1 MCRCSQSLKVRV
13 SAKSLTR
20 IDITINLPKHFFF
33 ADLSKLIQN
42 TLLFGDMALRF
53 PAFIHRVYDP
63 DSAIKDVIKW
73 SFEFVSE
80 TRVTAGTNAAHTIPM
95 VRKLTCSRRASVK
108 R

>member
-1 MCRCSQSLKVRV
+1 MTQG
-13 SAKSLTR
+13 LTL
-20 IDITINLPKHFFF
+20 IDITINLTKHFSF

-53 PAFIHRVYDP
+53 PAFIHRVYDT

-80 TRVTAGTNAAHTIPM
+80 TRITAGTNAAHTIPM
-95 VRKLTCSRRASVK
+95 VRKLTLARLRDEIYITSF
-108 R
+108 